1 MPKNSSV
8 DKLERL
14 TFLRRVVDKEIHHLN
29 YSAGKLFNAPFTVER
44 AKQLNTNDEL
54 AEQLEA
60 FTSRFCRLQYTLGDK
75 LLPTWLDVLEEKA
88 TVAIDN
94 LDKAEKIG
102 VLPSVELWLELR
114 QLRNQMIHEYIEDLD
129 ILVDALQAAYKNIEF
144 IVGVAN
150 AINMDLENRGIA
162 KC

>member
-1 MPKNSSV
+1 MPKSNSI
-8 DKLERL
+8 DTLERL
-14 TFLRRVVDKEIHHLN
+14 KFLRRVVDKEIHHLN
-29 YSAGKLFNAPFTVER
+29 YSAHKIFNEPFTVER
-44 AKQLNTNDEL
+44 AKQLNTNEEL

-60 FTSRFCRLQYTLGDK
+60 FTSRFCRLQDTLGDK
-75 LLPTWLDVLEEKA
+75 LLPTWLDVLEEKTA
-88 TVAIDN
+88 VAIDN

-129 ILVDALQAAYKNIEF
+129 ILVDALQTAYKHLDF

-150 AINMDLENRGIA
+150 AINADIERRGL
-162 KC
+162 

>member
-1 MPKNSSV
+1 MTKSNAI

-14 TFLRRVVDKEIHHLN
+14 TFLRRVVDKEIRHLN
-29 YSAGKLFNAPFTVER
+29 YSALKVFHEPFTVER
-44 AKQLNTNDEL
+44 AKQLNTNEEL

-60 FTSRFCRLQYTLGDK
+60 FTSRFCRLQDTLGDK
-75 LLPTWLDVLEEKA
+75 LLPTWLDILEEK
-88 TVAIDN
+88 TPVAIDN

-129 ILVDALQAAYKNIEF
+129 ILVDALQAAYKNLGF
-144 IVGVAN
+144 IVGVAK

-162 KC
+162 K

>member
-1 MPKNSSV
+1 MLKRKSV

-14 TFLRRVVDKEIHHLN
+14 KFLRRVVDKEIRHLN
-29 YSAGKLFNAPFTVER
+29 YSARKTFNEPFTVEQ
-44 AKQLNTNDEL
+44 AKQLNTNEEL

-60 FTSRFCRLQYTLGDK
+60 FTSRFCRLQDTLGDK
-75 LLPTWLDVLEEKA
+75 LLPTWLDVLEEK
-88 TVAIDN
+88 TSVAIDN

-129 ILVDALQAAYKNIEF
+129 IIGGCTTSSL
-144 IVGVAN
+144 
-150 AINMDLENRGIA
+150 
-162 KC
+162 